1 MKKEAVPSLIFIMTK
16 QEHAMRAQP
25 IVIHVLVLLFVL
37 IVSMAIIWMMT
48 TTHAISAILTV
59 RYAPNL
65 VLVLLTPLLTLVVRI
80 TRVPKAF
87 L

>member
-1 MKKEAVPSLIFIMTK
+1 MFRQNLKNKTIVLSLIFIIAK

-65 VLVLLTPLLTLVVRI
+65 VLVLLILLTLALI
-80 TRVPKAF
+80 
-87 L
+87 